1 MAVFGGKKNDQGGAA
16 PQKSAG
22 GRAGMET
29 SMSIIGPG
37 MTVVGDLI
45 TDGTVRVE
53 GRIEGNVRATKT
65 VQIVKEGEVVGD
77 IITQDAVI
85 GGKVRGTVT
94 AESRL
99 ELQATCD
106 IEGQIRARAQ
116 HLHLEEGARF
126 NGQVQ
131 MLDGSEP
138 VRALPPGGASKATG
152 ADAGSAAGGKSDLA
166 RAGENSPHNG

>member
-1 MAVFGGKKNDQGGAA
+1 MAFGKAKKPGEMPA
-16 PQKSAG
+16 PARGSTGEA
-22 GRAGMET
+22 

-37 MTVVGDLI
+37 MRIVGDLV

-53 GRIEGNVRATKT
+53 GEIRGTIRATKA
-65 VQIVKEGEVVGD
+65 VVVGREGLVEGD

-85 GGKVRGTVT
+85 GGRIRGSVV

-106 IEGQIRARAQ
+106 IEGVVHARAQ

-131 MLDGSEP
+131 MLDADG
-138 VRALPPGGASKATG
+138 VRALPAAT
-152 ADAGSAAGGKSDLA
+152 
-166 RAGENSPHNG
+166 GENSTHNGMFSTAM